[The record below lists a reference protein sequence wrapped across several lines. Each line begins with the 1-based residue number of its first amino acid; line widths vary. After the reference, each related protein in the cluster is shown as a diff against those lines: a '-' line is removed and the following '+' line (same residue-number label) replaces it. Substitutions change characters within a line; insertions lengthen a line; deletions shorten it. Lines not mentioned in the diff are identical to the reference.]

1 MATQGCSPGGVAAA
15 CCVPRRVPSW
25 PPFDGLAPSQPVGGH
40 FSSATMRSL
49 HDGRVLHAVTL
60 ILEDI
65 EGSGGRVFHP
75 ATTISDPLTW
85 RSEGSQCGEG
95 AEWLLQ
101 ASVFRGKRSGA
112 TFADAPIG
120 GHVVLSR
127 DS

>member
-1 MATQGCSPGGVAAA
+1 VLRPEARALLAA
-15 CCVPRRVPSW
+15 VRRS
-25 PPFDGLAPSQPVGGH
+25 GPV
-40 FSSATMRSL
+40 SARGRALLVGNDEAL

-60 ILEDI
+60 VLEDI

-85 RSEGSQCGEG
+85 RSEVSQCGEG
-95 AEWLLQ
+95 AEWPLQ

>member
-25 PPFDGLAPSQPVGGH
+25 PPFDGLARVSARGRALLVGNDE
-40 FSSATMRSL
+40 AL

-60 ILEDI
+60 VLEDI

-95 AEWLLQ
+95 AEWLLK